1 MSLIFPVLTKTQSGS
16 LQEFIS
22 FWSKLYAYDN
32 AVLYNK
38 IHHKVLSEKDIK
50 DLYQWKNGM
59 KLSQAKEKSLNT
71 KIIKKIDII
80 NSLRATTE
88 IDLDYFLKEFKEVS
102 VVWKV
107 FLLHIISPSMYP
119 IYDQHIHRAYRFMNN
134 EASDGIKASMNEAT
148 KLKFYFE
155 EYYPFVK
162 DSKIK
167 DLKKMD
173 EAFFAFG
180 QFINIGNQ
188 KMLVESTFVKESLKI
203 S

>member
-1 MSLIFPVLTKTQSGS
+1 MSLIFPILANRQSGN

-22 FWSKLYAYDN
+22 FWSRLYAYDN
-32 AVLYNK
+32 AALYDK
-38 IHHKVLSEKDIK
+38 IHYKVLSEKDIK

-71 KIIKKIDII
+71 KIIKKINII

-88 IDLDYFLKEFKEVS
+88 FDLDYFLKEFKEVS

-107 FLLHIISPSMYP
+107 FLLHIISPTTYP
-119 IYDQHIHRAYRFMNN
+119 IYDQHIHRAYRFMNKQ
-134 EASDGIKASMNEAT
+134 ASDGIKASMNESV

-162 DSKIK
+162 ESKIK

-188 KMLVESTFVKESLKI
+188 KILVN
-203 S
+203 

>member
-1 MSLIFPVLTKTQSGS
+1 MTLTFPILTNRQSGS

-32 AVLYNK
+32 AGLYDK
-38 IHHKVLSEKDIK
+38 IHYKVLSEKDIK

-59 KLSQAKEKSLNT
+59 KLSQAKEKSLNI
-71 KIIKKIDII
+71 KILKKLNII
-80 NSLRATTE
+80 NSLRATAE

-107 FLLHIISPSMYP
+107 FLLHIISPTMYP
-119 IYDQHIHRAYRFMNN
+119 IYDQHIHRAYRFMNH
-134 EASDGIKASMNEAT
+134 EASDGIKASMNESV

-162 DSKIK
+162 ESKIK

-188 KMLVESTFVKESLKI
+188 KILVN
-203 S
+203 

>member
-1 MSLIFPVLTKTQSGS
+1 MSLTFPILTKTQSGS

-22 FWSKLYAYDN
+22 FWSRLYAYDN
-32 AVLYNK
+32 AALYDK
-38 IHHKVLSEKDIK
+38 IHYKVLSEKDIK

-71 KIIKKIDII
+71 KIIKKLNII
-80 NSLRATTE
+80 NSLRATIE
-88 IDLDYFLKEFKEVS
+88 FDLDYFLKEFKEVS

-134 EASDGIKASMNEAT
+134 EASDGIKASMNESV

-162 DSKIK
+162 ESKIK

-188 KMLVESTFVKESLKI
+188 KILVN
-203 S
+203 

>member
-1 MSLIFPVLTKTQSGS
+1 MSLTFPILTKTQSGS
-16 LQEFIS
+16 LQDFIS

-32 AVLYNK
+32 AVLYDK

-50 DLYQWKNGM
+50 DLFQWKNGM

-71 KIIKKIDII
+71 KIIKKINII

-107 FLLHIISPSMYP
+107 FLLHIISPTMYP

-162 DSKIK
+162 QSKIK

-188 KMLVESTFVKESLKI
+188 KILVK
-203 S
+203 

>member
-1 MSLIFPVLTKTQSGS
+1 MSLIFPILTNIQSGS

-22 FWSKLYAYDN
+22 FWSKLYVYDN
-32 AVLYNK
+32 AVLYKRIYNK
-38 IHHKVLSEKDIK
+38 TLSKDDLK
-50 DLYQWKNGM
+50 DLYKWKNGM

-71 KIIKKIDII
+71 KIISKIDIV
-80 NSLRATTE
+80 NNLRAASNF
-88 IDLDYFLKEFKEVS
+88 DLEYFLKEFKQVS

-107 FLLHIISPSMYP
+107 FLLHILKPNRFP
-119 IYDQHIHRAYRFMNN
+119 IYDQHVHRAYRFINN
-134 EASDGIKASMNEAT
+134 QSSNGIKASMNESV

-155 EYYPFVK
+155 EYYPFVRQ
-162 DSKIK
+162 SKIS

-188 KMLVESTFVKESLKI
+188 KMLAS
-203 S
+203 

>member
-1 MSLIFPVLTKTQSGS
+1 MSLTFPILTKTQSGS

-22 FWSKLYAYDN
+22 FWSRLYAYDN
-32 AVLYNK
+32 VVLYDK

-71 KIIKKIDII
+71 KIISKIDII
-80 NSLRATTE
+80 NSLRVTAE

-107 FLLHIISPSMYP
+107 FLLHIISPTMYP

-162 DSKIK
+162 QSKID

-188 KMLVESTFVKESLKI
+188 KILAN
-203 S
+203 

>member
-1 MSLIFPVLTKTQSGS
+1 MSLIFPIITNRQSGS

-22 FWSKLYAYDN
+22 FWSKLYVYDN
-32 AVLYNK
+32 AVLYERIHNK
-38 IHHKVLSEKDIK
+38 TLSEDDLK
-50 DLYQWKNGM
+50 DLYKWKNGM

-71 KIIKKIDII
+71 KIISKLEIV
-80 NSLRATTE
+80 NNLRAASNF
-88 IDLDYFLKEFKEVS
+88 DLEYFLKEFKQVS

-107 FLLHIISPSMYP
+107 FLLHILKPNRFP
-119 IYDQHIHRAYRFMNN
+119 IYDQHVHRAYRFINN
-134 EASDGIKASMNEAT
+134 QSSNGIKASMNESV

-155 EYYPFVK
+155 EYYPFVRQ
-162 DSKIK
+162 SQMT

-188 KMLVESTFVKESLKI
+188 KKLAS
-203 S
+203 

>member
-1 MSLIFPVLTKTQSGS
+1 MSLTFPILTKTQSGS

-22 FWSKLYAYDN
+22 FWSRLYAYDN
-32 AVLYNK
+32 AALYDK
-38 IHHKVLSEKDIK
+38 IHYKVLSEKDIK

-71 KIIKKIDII
+71 KIIKKLNII
-80 NSLRATTE
+80 NSLRATAE

-107 FLLHIISPSMYP
+107 FLLHIISPTMYP
-119 IYDQHIHRAYRFMNN
+119 IYDQHIHRAYRFINN
-134 EASDGIKASMNEAT
+134 EASDGIKASMNESV
-148 KLKFYFE
+148 KLKFYFK
-155 EYYPFVK
+155 EYYPFVRQ
-162 DSKIK
+162 SKIK

-188 KMLVESTFVKESLKI
+188 KMLVHQKYEN
-203 S
+203 

>member
-1 MSLIFPVLTKTQSGS
+1 MSLIFPILTNIQSGN

-22 FWSKLYAYDN
+22 FWSRLYAYDN
-32 AVLYNK
+32 AALYDK
-38 IHHKVLSEKDIK
+38 IHYKVLSEKDIK

-71 KIIKKIDII
+71 KIIKKLNII
-80 NSLRATTE
+80 NSLRATIE
-88 IDLDYFLKEFKEVS
+88 FDLDYFLKEFKEVS

-162 DSKIK
+162 QSKIK

-188 KMLVESTFVKESLKI
+188 KILVK
-203 S
+203 

>member
-1 MSLIFPVLTKTQSGS
+1 MSLTFPVLTKTQSGS

-50 DLYQWKNGM
+50 DLFQWKNGM
-59 KLSQAKEKSLNT
+59 KLSQAKEKSL
-71 KIIKKIDII
+71 KIKILKKIKII

-162 DSKIK
+162 QSKIK

-188 KMLVESTFVKESLKI
+188 KILVN
-203 S
+203 

>member
-1 MSLIFPVLTKTQSGS
+1 MSLIFPILTNRQSGS

-22 FWSKLYAYDN
+22 FWSKLYVYDN
-32 AVLYNK
+32 AVLYER
-38 IHHKVLSEKDIK
+38 IHNTTLSEDDLK
-50 DLYQWKNGM
+50 DLYKWKNGM

-71 KIIKKIDII
+71 KIISKIDIV
-80 NSLRATTE
+80 NNLRATSNF
-88 IDLDYFLKEFKEVS
+88 DLEYFLKEFKQVS

-107 FLLHIISPSMYP
+107 FLLHILKPNRFP
-119 IYDQHIHRAYRFMNN
+119 IYDQHVHRAYRFINN
-134 EASDGIKASMNEAT
+134 QSSDGIKASMNESV

-155 EYYPFVK
+155 EYYPFVRE
-162 DSKIK
+162 SKIT

-188 KMLVESTFVKESLKI
+188 KMLAS
-203 S
+203 

>member
-50 DLYQWKNGM
+50 DLFQWKNGM
-59 KLSQAKEKSLNT
+59 KLSQAKEKSL
-71 KIIKKIDII
+71 KIKILKKIKII

>member
-1 MSLIFPVLTKTQSGS
+1 MSLTFPILTNRQSGS

-32 AVLYNK
+32 AGLYDK
-38 IHHKVLSEKDIK
+38 IHYKVLSEKDIK

-59 KLSQAKEKSLNT
+59 KLSQAKEKSLDT
-71 KIIKKIDII
+71 KIIKKLNII

-88 IDLDYFLKEFKEVS
+88 FDLNYFLKEFKEVS

-107 FLLHIISPSMYP
+107 FLLHIISPSKYP
-119 IYDQHIHRAYRFMNN
+119 IYDQHTHRAYRFMNKQ
-134 EASDGIKASMNEAT
+134 ASDGIKASMNESV
-148 KLKFYFE
+148 KLKFYFK

-162 DSKIK
+162 ESNIK

-188 KMLVESTFVKESLKI
+188 KMLVN
-203 S
+203 

>member
-1 MSLIFPVLTKTQSGS
+1 MSLTFPVLTKTQTGS
-16 LQEFIS
+16 LEEFIS
-22 FWSKLYAYDN
+22 FWSRLYAYDN
-32 AVLYNK
+32 AALYDK

-59 KLSQAKEKSLNT
+59 KLSEAKEQSLNT
-71 KIIKKIDII
+71 KIIKKIKII
-80 NSLRATTE
+80 NSLRAITE
-88 IDLDYFLKEFKEVS
+88 IDLGYFLKEFKEVS

-107 FLLHIISPSMYP
+107 FLLHIISPNRYP
-119 IYDQHIHRAYRFMNN
+119 IYDQHIHRAYRFMHN
-134 EASDGIKASMNEAT
+134 EASDGISASMNETT

-162 DSKIK
+162 ESKIK

-180 QFINIGNQ
+180 QFINLGNQ
-188 KMLVESTFVKESLKI
+188 KMLLAKKEYEQTTI
-203 S
+203 

>member
-1 MSLIFPVLTKTQSGS
+1 MSLTFPVLTKTQSGS

-162 DSKIK
+162 QSKIK

-188 KMLVESTFVKESLKI
+188 KILVN
-203 S
+203 

>member
-1 MSLIFPVLTKTQSGS
+1 MSLIFPILTNRQSGS

-22 FWSKLYAYDN
+22 FWSKLYVYDN
-32 AVLYNK
+32 AVLYER
-38 IHHKVLSEKDIK
+38 IHNTTLSEDDLK
-50 DLYQWKNGM
+50 DLYKWKNGM

-71 KIIKKIDII
+71 KIISKIEIV
-80 NSLRATTE
+80 NNLRAASNL
-88 IDLDYFLKEFKEVS
+88 DLEYFLKEFKQVS

-107 FLLHIISPSMYP
+107 FLLHILKPNRFP
-119 IYDQHIHRAYRFMNN
+119 IYDQHVHRAYRFINN
-134 EASDGIKASMNEAT
+134 QSSDSIKASMNESV

-155 EYYPFVK
+155 EYYPFVRQ
-162 DSKIK
+162 SKIT

-188 KMLVESTFVKESLKI
+188 KMLAS
-203 S
+203 

>member
-1 MSLIFPVLTKTQSGS
+1 MSLTFPILTKTQSGS

-32 AVLYNK
+32 AVLYDK

-71 KIIKKIDII
+71 KIISKIDII
-80 NSLRATTE
+80 NSLRVTAE

-107 FLLHIISPSMYP
+107 FLLHIISPTMYP

-162 DSKIK
+162 QSKIK

-188 KMLVESTFVKESLKI
+188 KILVN
-203 S
+203 

>member
-1 MSLIFPVLTKTQSGS
+1 MSLIFPILTNIQSGS

-22 FWSKLYAYDN
+22 FWSKLYVYDN
-32 AVLYNK
+32 AVLYER
-38 IHHKVLSEKDIK
+38 IHNITLSENDLK
-50 DLYQWKNGM
+50 DLYKWKNGM

-71 KIIKKIDII
+71 KIISKIEIV
-80 NSLRATTE
+80 NNLRAASNL
-88 IDLDYFLKEFKEVS
+88 DLEYFLKEFKQVS

-107 FLLHIISPSMYP
+107 FLLHILKPNRFP
-119 IYDQHIHRAYRFMNN
+119 IYDQHVHRAYRFINN
-134 EASDGIKASMNEAT
+134 QSSDSIKASMNESV

-155 EYYPFVK
+155 EYYPFVRE
-162 DSKIK
+162 SKIT

-188 KMLVESTFVKESLKI
+188 KILVN
-203 S
+203 

>member
-1 MSLIFPVLTKTQSGS
+1 MSLTFPILTKTQSGS
-16 LQEFIS
+16 LQDFIS

-32 AVLYNK
+32 AVLYDK

-162 DSKIK
+162 QSKIK

-188 KMLVESTFVKESLKI
+188 KILVN
-203 S
+203 

>member
-1 MSLIFPVLTKTQSGS
+1 MSLIFPILTNIQSGI

-22 FWSKLYAYDN
+22 FWSRLYAYDN
-32 AVLYNK
+32 AALYDK
-38 IHHKVLSEKDIK
+38 IHYKVLSEKDIK

-71 KIIKKIDII
+71 KIIKKLNII
-80 NSLRATTE
+80 NSLRATIE
-88 IDLDYFLKEFKEVS
+88 FDLDYFLKEFKEVS

-134 EASDGIKASMNEAT
+134 EASDGIKASMNESV

-162 DSKIK
+162 ESKIK

-188 KMLVESTFVKESLKI
+188 KILVN
-203 S
+203 

>member
-1 MSLIFPVLTKTQSGS
+1 MSLTFPILTNRQSGS

-32 AVLYNK
+32 AGLYDK
-38 IHHKVLSEKDIK
+38 IHYKVLSEKDIK

-59 KLSQAKEKSLNT
+59 KLSQAKEKSLDT
-71 KIIKKIDII
+71 KIIKKLNII

-88 IDLDYFLKEFKEVS
+88 FDLNYFLKEFKEVS

-107 FLLHIISPSMYP
+107 FLLHIISPSKYP
-119 IYDQHIHRAYRFMNN
+119 IYDQHIHRAYRFMNKQ
-134 EASDGIKASMNEAT
+134 ASDGIKASMNESV
-148 KLKFYFE
+148 KLKFYFK

-162 DSKIK
+162 ESKIK

-188 KMLVESTFVKESLKI
+188 KILVN
-203 S
+203 

>member
-1 MSLIFPVLTKTQSGS
+1 MSLTFPILTKTQSGS

-22 FWSKLYAYDN
+22 FWSRLYAYDN

-71 KIIKKIDII
+71 KIIKKLNII
-80 NSLRATTE
+80 NRLRATTE

-107 FLLHIISPSMYP
+107 FLLHIISPSVYP

-134 EASDGIKASMNEAT
+134 EPSDGIKASMNESV

-155 EYYPFVK
+155 EYFPFVK
-162 DSKIK
+162 ESKIQ

-188 KMLVESTFVKESLKI
+188 KIFVNLNYK
-203 S
+203 

>member
-1 MSLIFPVLTKTQSGS
+1 MSLTFPVLTKTQYGS

-22 FWSKLYAYDN
+22 FGSKLYAYDN
-32 AVLYNK
+32 AVLYDK
-38 IHHKVLSEKDIK
+38 IHHKVLSEKDVK
-50 DLYQWKNGM
+50 DLFQWKNGM
-59 KLSQAKEKSLNT
+59 KLSQAKEKSL
-71 KIIKKIDII
+71 KIKILKKIKII

-134 EASDGIKASMNEAT
+134 EASDGIKASMNESV

-162 DSKIK
+162 QSKIK

-188 KMLVESTFVKESLKI
+188 KILVK
-203 S
+203 

>member
-1 MSLIFPVLTKTQSGS
+1 MSLTFPILTNRQSGS

-32 AVLYNK
+32 AGLYYK
-38 IHHKVLSEKDIK
+38 IHYKVLSEKDIK
-50 DLYQWKNGM
+50 YLYQWKNGM
-59 KLSQAKEKSLNT
+59 KLSQAKEKSLDT
-71 KIIKKIDII
+71 KIIKKLNII

-88 IDLDYFLKEFKEVS
+88 FDLNYFLKEFKEVS

-107 FLLHIISPSMYP
+107 FLLHIISPSKYP
-119 IYDQHIHRAYRFMNN
+119 IYDQHTHRAYRFMNKQ
-134 EASDGIKASMNEAT
+134 ASDGIKASMNESV
-148 KLKFYFE
+148 KLKFYFK

-162 DSKIK
+162 ESNIK

-188 KMLVESTFVKESLKI
+188 KMLVN
-203 S
+203 

>member
-1 MSLIFPVLTKTQSGS
+1 MSLTFPILTKTQSGS

-32 AVLYNK
+32 AALYDK
-38 IHHKVLSEKDIK
+38 IHYKVLSEKDIK

-59 KLSQAKEKSLNT
+59 KLSQAKEKSLNI
-71 KIIKKIDII
+71 KILKKLNII

-88 IDLDYFLKEFKEVS
+88 FDLDYFLKEFKEVS

-107 FLLHIISPSMYP
+107 FLLHIISPTMYP

-134 EASDGIKASMNEAT
+134 EASDGIKASMNESV

-162 DSKIK
+162 ESKIK

-188 KMLVESTFVKESLKI
+188 KILVN
-203 S
+203 

>member
-1 MSLIFPVLTKTQSGS
+1 MSLTFPVLTKTQSGS

-38 IHHKVLSEKDIK
+38 IHHKVLSEKDVK

-59 KLSQAKEKSLNT
+59 KLSKAKEKSLNT
-71 KIIKKIDII
+71 KIIKKIKII
-80 NSLRATTE
+80 NSLRATAE

-162 DSKIK
+162 QSKIK

-188 KMLVESTFVKESLKI
+188 KILVK
-203 S
+203 

>member
-1 MSLIFPVLTKTQSGS
+1 MSLTFPILTKTQSGS

-32 AVLYNK
+32 AALYDK
-38 IHHKVLSEKDIK
+38 IHYKVLSEKDIK

-59 KLSQAKEKSLNT
+59 KLSQAKEKSLNI
-71 KIIKKIDII
+71 KILKKLNII

-88 IDLDYFLKEFKEVS
+88 FDLDYFLKEFKEVS

-107 FLLHIISPSMYP
+107 FLLHILSPTMYP

-134 EASDGIKASMNEAT
+134 EASDGIKASMNESV

-162 DSKIK
+162 ESKIK

-188 KMLVESTFVKESLKI
+188 KILVN
-203 S
+203 

>member
-1 MSLIFPVLTKTQSGS
+1 MSLTFHILTKTQAGS

-32 AVLYNK
+32 AALYDK
-38 IHHKVLSEKDIK
+38 IHYKVLSEKDIK

-71 KIIKKIDII
+71 KILKKLNII

-88 IDLDYFLKEFKEVS
+88 FDLDYFLKEFKEVS

-134 EASDGIKASMNEAT
+134 EASDGIKASMNESV

-162 DSKIK
+162 ESKIK

-188 KMLVESTFVKESLKI
+188 KILVN
-203 S
+203 

>member
-1 MSLIFPVLTKTQSGS
+1 VSLTFPILTKTQSGS
-16 LQEFIS
+16 LQDFIS

-32 AVLYNK
+32 AVLYDK

-102 VVWKV
+102 VVWKM

-162 DSKIK
+162 QSKID

-188 KMLVESTFVKESLKI
+188 KKI
-203 S
+203 VN